1 VAKNAMATLYD
12 DNGLPVATTQT
23 GKGSPI
29 FGALCV
35 SDNGVPLQT
44 TTGGTTTAVVASGV
58 GTTVIKAT
66 AGRLCRV
73 VVTNTPATNPLT
85 FYDNAS
91 TGTGTVIGIVP
102 GSATQGQVFDFN
114 MPAALGITAI
124 GAATSAAVTVSFV

>member
-1 VAKNAMATLYD
+1 MAKNAISTLYD

-23 GKGSPI
+23 GKGSAI

-44 TTGGTTTAVVASGV
+44 TTGGTLTAVVAAGV

-66 AGRLCRV
+66 PGRLCRV
-73 VVTNTPATNPLT
+73 VVTTAPTTNPLT

-91 TGTGTVIGIVP
+91 TGSGVVIGIVP
-102 GSATQGQVFDFN
+102 GTATLGQVFDFN
-114 MPAALGITAI
+114 MPAASGITAL
-124 GAATSAAVTVSFV
+124 GATTSAAVTVSFV